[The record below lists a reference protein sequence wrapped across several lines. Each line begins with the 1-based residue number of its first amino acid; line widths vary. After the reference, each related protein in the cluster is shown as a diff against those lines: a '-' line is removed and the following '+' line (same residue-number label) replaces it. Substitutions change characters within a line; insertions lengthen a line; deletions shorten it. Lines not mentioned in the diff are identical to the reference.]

1 MRIRCLVLSLCL
13 LALLAGC
20 ATNPFEH
27 APVSGKGAIAGRII
41 GDPTRPYAVLVL
53 SAGQGFAMNLTTP
66 KAYPDEN
73 GDFLLPN
80 LAPGNYVLA
89 GFSDGRQPYWFN
101 RKVSAGRCVTVRAGQ
116 VAFIGSY
123 RLIEGQ
129 SPEIAQRSYG
139 LEWLDDSDSGA
150 RAVLGR
156 LRAQTGDP
164 AWAGLIGKALT
175 QLPPAA
181 SYRPTPACAATE

>member
-1 MRIRCLVLSLCL
+1 MRIRGLVLFSCL

-27 APVSGKGAIAGRII
+27 APAAGKGAVAGRLT
-41 GDPTRPYAVLVL
+41 GDATRPYAVLVL
-53 SAGQGFAMNLTTP
+53 PAGQGFAMNVTTP
-66 KAYPDEN
+66 KAYPNEN

-89 GFSDGRQPYWFN
+89 GFSDGQRPYWFN
-101 RKVSAGRCVTVRAGQ
+101 RKVSAGRCVVVRAGE
-116 VAFIGSY
+116 VAFLGSY

-129 SPEIAQRSYG
+129 SPEIGERFYG
-139 LEWLDDSDSGA
+139 LERLEKSDA
-150 RAVLGR
+150 REVLEH

-164 AWAGLIGKALT
+164 AWAGMIGKTLAR
-175 QLPPAA
+175 LPTPAPT
-181 SYRPTPACAATE
+181 RPTPACVGAE

>member
-1 MRIRCLVLSLCL
+1 M

-27 APVSGKGAIAGRII
+27 APVSGKGAVAGHIV

-53 SAGQGFAMNLTTP
+53 PAGQGFAMNVTTP

-80 LAPGNYVLA
+80 LMPGNYVLA
-89 GFSDGRQPYWFN
+89 GFSDGQKPYWFN
-101 RKVSAGRCVTVRAGQ
+101 RKISAGRCVVVRAGE

-139 LEWLDDSDSGA
+139 LEWLEEADA
-150 RAVLGR
+150 REVLAH

-164 AWAGLIGKALT
+164 TWAGLIGKALT
-175 QLPPAA
+175 QLPVPT
-181 SYRPTPACAATE
+181 SYRPTPACVEPE

>member
-1 MRIRCLVLSLCL
+1 MRIRGLILFLCL

-27 APVSGKGAIAGRII
+27 VPDAGKGAVAGHIV

-53 SAGQGFAMNLTTP
+53 LAGQGFAMNLTTP

-101 RKVSAGRCVTVRAGQ
+101 RKVSAGRCVAVRAGQ

-129 SPEIAQRSYG
+129 SPEISQRSYG
-139 LEWLDDSDSGA
+139 LEWLEETDA
-150 RAVLGR
+150 REVLSR
-156 LRAQTGDP
+156 LRAQTGNP

-175 QLPPAA
+175 QLPTPAP
-181 SYRPTPACAATE
+181 SRPAPACAETE